1 MDWLSEPSERGWRIG
16 ISLIIGVLVAGGL
29 MMFMRGG
36 INGSTWIIVLLLSF
50 AVSRAIRGTVSRRA
64 RRAEKRKHQDFS
76 DEDNDVEKI
85 KREPTYVLGD
95 DGELIP
101 VEELEEKPK
110 HSEYL

>member
-1 MDWLSEPSERGWRIG
+1 MDWLSELSERDWRTG
-16 ISLIIGVLVAGGL
+16 MSLIIGLLIAGGL
-29 MMFMRGG
+29 MLFMRGS
-36 INGSTWIIVLLLSF
+36 INGSIWVIALLLSF
-50 AVSRAIRGTVSRRA
+50 AISRAIRGTVSRRA
-64 RRAEKRKHQDFS
+64 RRAEKRKHQEFS
-76 DEDNDVEKI
+76 ADEDDEKI

>member
-1 MDWLSEPSERGWRIG
+1 MDWLSELSERDWRTG
-16 ISLIIGVLVAGGL
+16 ASLIIGLVVAASL

-36 INGSTWIIVLLLSF
+36 INGSTWIIVLLVSF

-64 RRAEKRKHQDFS
+64 RRAEKRKHQNFS
-76 DEDNDVEKI
+76 DDEDDEKI

-95 DGELIP
+95 DGELVP